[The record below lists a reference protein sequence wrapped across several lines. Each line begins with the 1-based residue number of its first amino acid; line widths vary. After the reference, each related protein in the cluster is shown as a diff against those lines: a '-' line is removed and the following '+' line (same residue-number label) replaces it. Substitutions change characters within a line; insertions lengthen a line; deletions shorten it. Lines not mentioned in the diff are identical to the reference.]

1 MYCILYNYTL
11 LLKRQTTDNKG
22 KSTTILFKQCLSS
35 PHFCWGCFTLILNND
50 ERWIKAQLC
59 TVDWIRQHA
68 GESSSIIKPSHYID
82 WDVCKT
88 FMMLFCISC
97 AGIWAFWQ
105 NVNIS
110 LGKFTL
116 VQPQLILDCF
126 DHQNTLRKKRW
137 WGHTRLGNV
146 GTWIFF
152 FFFLIVA
159 PQLKYRHNKG
169 IFSFAALFQVTFLPR
184 LWSGGKK
191 GVMNKWNRDRETSW
205 DYRLY
210 SF

>member
-88 FMMLFCISC
+88 FNYDAFLHQLCRNLGFLTKCQYFFGKIYFGAATFDSGLFWPSEHIKKKEMMR
-97 AGIWAFWQ
+97 
-105 NVNIS
+105 
-110 LGKFTL
+110 T
-116 VQPQLILDCF
+116 
-126 DHQNTLRKKRW
+126 HQAWKCWNMDL
-137 WGHTRLGNV
+137 
-146 GTWIFF
+146 FF
-152 FFFLIVA
+152 FFFNCCSPVEIQTQQGNFLICCS
-159 PQLKYRHNKG
+159 
-169 IFSFAALFQVTFLPR
+169 FSSHIPSTFMEWR
-184 LWSGGKK
+184 KK
-191 GVMNKWNRDRETSW
+191 GGNE
-205 DYRLY
+205 
-210 SF
+210 